1 MYLLLLVIGA
11 GLTAAGIA
19 LGASGVSL
27 HDRAFDATVVTP
39 GIVAVVG
46 GLLLIG
52 LGFGLR
58 VLKRIERSLA
68 ERPMPHPARP
78 GEAPEIPAVKELSI
92 EPARIPL
99 PSKLASAP
107 QSVPAFTTAP
117 PAGEKLQD
125 LHEKFPSLARFENTR
140 LSEEMD
146 LSLPPLVPPRTQE
159 EPGEVNSARAA
170 RGRNGAVPARIMP
183 RLEVS
188 ARSSVVAD
196 RPKGPTFDALW
207 PKGQRPL
214 RATQSAPAQAVATSP
229 AIEPEQ
235 QRHDPALDAF
245 VAAAQGDA
253 PASVSI
259 LKSGVVDGMAYTLYS
274 DGSIEAQLPQ
284 GTLRFG
290 SITELRN
297 HIELGV

>member
-1 MYLLLLVIGA
+1 MYLVLLVFGA
-11 GLTAAGIA
+11 GLIAAGIA
-19 LGASGVSL
+19 LGAPGVSI
-27 HDRAFDATVVTP
+27 HDHVIDATIVTP

-46 GLLLIG
+46 GLLLMG
-52 LGFGLR
+52 LGLGLR
-58 VLKRIERSLA
+58 VLKRIEQSLEA
-68 ERPMPHPARP
+68 RPMPRAARP
-78 GEAPEIPAVKELSI
+78 GEVPESPAVKELSI
-92 EPARIPL
+92 EPARIPF

-107 QSVPAFTTAP
+107 QTAP
-117 PAGEKLQD
+117 VITPALPGGEKPLGDLQ
-125 LHEKFPSLARFENTR
+125 EKFPTLARFESGR
-140 LSEEMD
+140 LGEEMD
-146 LSLPPLVPPRTQE
+146 LSLPPLAPPRAE
-159 EPGEVNSARAA
+159 DDSGEVNSVRAA
-170 RGRNGAVPARIMP
+170 RRRNGVAPARITP

-188 ARSSVVAD
+188 ARSSVTPD
-196 RPKGPTFDALW
+196 RLKGPTFDALW

-214 RATQSAPAQAVATSP
+214 RAAQSASAQAAATP

-235 QRHDPALDAF
+235 RNEPAFDALL
-245 VAAAQGDA
+245 ADAQDEA

-297 HIELGV
+297 HIEQGP